1 MTWLFIIIGGW
12 NGLLIF
18 RENNRDSDFAGLK
31 RTSHFCAH
39 WWIFFMSELCRLS
52 SVVNSYKKTFIV
64 SKKTY
69 VTVNIFN
76 NIIDLYK
83 KLERPWGTP
92 SLIGFQLELV
102 PGRTTLC
109 LRLFK

>member
-18 RENNRDSDFAGLK
+18 RENSRDSDFAGLK

-39 WWIFFMSELCRLS
+39 WWIFFMSELSNCAA
-52 SVVNSYKKTFIV
+52 SVVSSTVIKKTFIV

-76 NIIDLYK
+76 NIIDIYK
-83 KLERPWGTP
+83 KLERT
-92 SLIGFQLELV
+92 
-102 PGRTTLC
+102 
-109 LRLFK
+109 